1 MTRITIPSKRL
12 LAALVAAFCMAVCTQ
27 AADKNGLVTLTLT
40 DEPLP
45 QALKMIERQGG
56 KSILFTYKETERY
69 RVTMN
74 IKSKTEAEAIAAV
87 LRGKPFSYIERSG
100 YFVVQYSR
108 KSTAGDGVRGRVTD
122 TEGRPMGF
130 ANVIMLRGRD
140 SSYVAGCV
148 TEADGT
154 FAFPS
159 MPSAPCLLKV
169 SFVGCKT
176 TFAPCRS
183 VNDIRLESDTR
194 LLKGVTVTN
203 DRPIIEHRGGTLVA
217 NVAGTPLAL
226 TGSADELLSNLP
238 MVTGEEGSYEVIGR
252 GAAEVYI
259 NSRKVRDATELK
271 QLQADEVLS
280 AEIIMNPGAR
290 YSSETGA
297 VIRLKTK
304 RKSGQGLSGQAAVNW
319 SQGRNGRGNEGL
331 SLNYRTGG
339 LDIFVRGHFFEN
351 NDYSSSTTN
360 TVMWTSS
367 TWRTA
372 IHNSGTDRNANFRGE
387 IGFNYE
393 PDARQSFGVRYVPG
407 KLLGTARSKRSG
419 NTVVSRDGE
428 LVEELNSQ
436 STMETTAGWNHSVNA
451 YYNATF
457 GPWGIDF
464 NADYYTSDSHTGQN
478 VMYDGVTDASSVND
492 VKNKLYAVKLV
503 LSRQIG
509 KGQIA
514 VGTEETFTD
523 RRDRFTQSGFSADAD
538 DNLRQSYYSAFADY
552 SLPLGKFS
560 LTAGLRYEHQRTRY
574 YEAGVFNGGQSTT
587 YNDLLPSASVD
598 YQHGDFSLSLSYRLM
613 KFSPSYSMLSSAT
626 SYSSKYLYSSGDPN
640 LVPQKHNYVSL
651 LGGWRWVTLNLWFDY
666 TQNMYTTYYKP
677 YDDAAHPGVMLQTMA
692 SIPHTQQYGAAL
704 SLTPKIGLWQPN
716 FQADIDWYDADAR
729 CLGITKHW
737 NEPRLTLSLNNF
749 FTFNHGW
756 MLRLYGTYQFYS
768 RSSYA
773 IKRPVGYVDLRV
785 VKTFFKDKSLKLA
798 LNVKDAFNTRYYP
811 FTGYGD
817 RTYSSSDNHRD
828 YRRVELNLAYTF
840 NATKSKYR
848 GRGAGQSEKQRL

>member
-12 LAALVAAFCMAVCTQ
+12 VAALVAAFCMAVCTQ

-74 IKSKTEAEAIAAV
+74 IKGKTEAEAIAAV
-87 LRGKPFSYIERSG
+87 LRGKPFSFIERSG

-183 VNDIRLESDTR
+183 VNYIRLEGDTR

-203 DRPIIEHRGGTLVA
+203 GRPMIEHRGGTLVA

-613 KFSPSYSMLSSAT
+613 KLSPSYSMLSSAT

-692 SIPHTQQYGAAL
+692 SIPHTRQYGAAL

>member
-1 MTRITIPSKRL
+1 MTRITIPFKRL

-122 TEGRPMGF
+122 TESRPMGF

-169 SFVGCKT
+169 SFIGCKT
-176 TFAPCRS
+176 AFTPCRS

-574 YEAGVFNGGQSTT
+574 YEAGVFNGGQSPT

-613 KFSPSYSMLSSAT
+613 KLSPSYSMLSSAT

-692 SIPHTQQYGAAL
+692 SIPHTRQYGAAL

>member
-154 FAFPS
+154 SAFPS

-509 KGQIA
+509 KDQIA

-613 KFSPSYSMLSSAT
+613 KLSPSYSMLSSAT

-692 SIPHTQQYGAAL
+692 SIPHTRQYGAAL

>member
-387 IGFNYE
+387 VGFNYE

-552 SLPLGKFS
+552 SLPWAS
-560 LTAGLRYEHQRTRY
+560 
-574 YEAGVFNGGQSTT
+574 
-587 YNDLLPSASVD
+587 SAS
-598 YQHGDFSLSLSYRLM
+598 RRAC
-613 KFSPSYSMLSSAT
+613 AT
-626 SYSSKYLYSSGDPN
+626 SISARDTMRPGCSTAAKAP
-640 LVPQKHNYVSL
+640 PTTTCCPRR
-651 LGGWRWVTLNLWFDY
+651 RWTISTATSVF
-666 TQNMYTTYYKP
+666 
-677 YDDAAHPGVMLQTMA
+677 
-692 SIPHTQQYGAAL
+692 
-704 SLTPKIGLWQPN
+704 
-716 FQADIDWYDADAR
+716 R
-729 CLGITKHW
+729 CL
-737 NEPRLTLSLNNF
+737 
-749 FTFNHGW
+749 
-756 MLRLYGTYQFYS
+756 
-768 RSSYA
+768 
-773 IKRPVGYVDLRV
+773 
-785 VKTFFKDKSLKLA
+785 
-798 LNVKDAFNTRYYP
+798 
-811 FTGYGD
+811 TG
-817 RTYSSSDNHRD
+817 
-828 YRRVELNLAYTF
+828 
-840 NATKSKYR
+840 
-848 GRGAGQSEKQRL
+848 

>member
-87 LRGKPFSYIERSG
+87 LHGKPFSYIERSG

-259 NSRKVRDATELK
+259 NSRKVRDAAELK

-464 NADYYTSDSHTGQN
+464 NADYYGSDRHTEQD
-478 VMYDGVTDASSVND
+478 VMYDGVTDASSDNS
-492 VKNKLYAVKLV
+492 VKNKLYAAKLV
-503 LSRQIG
+503 LSCQIG
-509 KGQIA
+509 KGQLA

-538 DNLRQSYYSAFADY
+538 DHLRQSYYSAFADY

-613 KFSPSYSMLSSAT
+613 KLSPSYSMLSSAT

-651 LGGWRWVTLNLWFDY
+651 LGGWRWVTLSLWFDY

-677 YDDAAHPGVMLQTMA
+677 YDDNSHPGVMLQTMA
-692 SIPHTQQYGAAL
+692 SIPHTRQYGAAL

>member
-100 YFVVQYSR
+100 YFVMQYSR

-217 NVAGTPLAL
+217 NVAGTPLAF

-613 KFSPSYSMLSSAT
+613 KLSPSYSMLSSAT

-692 SIPHTQQYGAAL
+692 SIPHTRQYGAAL

>member
-74 IKSKTEAEAIAAV
+74 IKGKTEAEAIAAV

-613 KFSPSYSMLSSAT
+613 KLSPSYSMLSSAT

-692 SIPHTQQYGAAL
+692 CIPHTRQYGAAL
-704 SLTPKIGLWQPN
+704 SLTPQIGLWQPN

-749 FTFNHGW
+749 LTFNHGW
-756 MLRLYGTYQFYS
+756 MVRLYGGYNFYS

-798 LNVKDAFNTRYYP
+798 LNVKDVFNTRYYP
-811 FTGYGD
+811 FTAYGD

>member
-12 LAALVAAFCMAVCTQ
+12 LAALVVAFCMAVCTQ

-87 LRGKPFSYIERSG
+87 LHGKPFSYIERSG

-613 KFSPSYSMLSSAT
+613 KLSPSYSMLSSAT
-626 SYSSKYLYSSGDPN
+626 SYSSKYLYTNGDPN

-651 LGGWRWVTLNLWFDY
+651 LGGWRWVTLSLWFDY

-692 SIPHTQQYGAAL
+692 SIPHTRQYGAVL

-729 CLGITKHW
+729 SLGITKHW

-828 YRRVELNLAYTF
+828 YRRVELNLTYTF

>member
-108 KSTAGDGVRGRVTD
+108 KSTAGGGVRGRVTD

-154 FAFPS
+154 SAFPS

-176 TFAPCRS
+176 AFTPCRS
-183 VNDIRLESDTR
+183 ANDIRLESDTR

-613 KFSPSYSMLSSAT
+613 KLSPSYSMLSSAT

-692 SIPHTQQYGAAL
+692 SIPHTRQYGAAL

>member
-360 TVMWTSS
+360 TVIWTSS

-613 KFSPSYSMLSSAT
+613 KLSPSYSMLSSAT

-692 SIPHTQQYGAAL
+692 SIPHTRQYGAAL

>member
-1 MTRITIPSKRL
+1 M
-12 LAALVAAFCMAVCTQ
+12 
-27 AADKNGLVTLTLT
+27 
-40 DEPLP
+40 
-45 QALKMIERQGG
+45 
-56 KSILFTYKETERY
+56 
-69 RVTMN
+69 
-74 IKSKTEAEAIAAV
+74 
-87 LRGKPFSYIERSG
+87 
-100 YFVVQYSR
+100 
-108 KSTAGDGVRGRVTD
+108 
-122 TEGRPMGF
+122 
-130 ANVIMLRGRD
+130 
-140 SSYVAGCV
+140 
-148 TEADGT
+148 
-154 FAFPS
+154 
-159 MPSAPCLLKV
+159 
-169 SFVGCKT
+169 
-176 TFAPCRS
+176 
-183 VNDIRLESDTR
+183 
-194 LLKGVTVTN
+194 
-203 DRPIIEHRGGTLVA
+203 IEHRGGTLVA

-613 KFSPSYSMLSSAT
+613 KLSPSYSMLSSAT
-626 SYSSKYLYSSGDPN
+626 SYSSKYLYTNGDPN

-677 YDDAAHPGVMLQTMA
+677 YNDDTHPGVMLQTMA
-692 SIPHTQQYGAAL
+692 SIPHTRQYGAAL
-704 SLTPKIGLWQPN
+704 SLRPKIGLWQPN

-737 NEPRLTLSLNNF
+737 NEPRITLSLNNF
-749 FTFNHGW
+749 LTFNHGW
-756 MLRLYGTYQFYS
+756 MVRLYGCYSFYS

-798 LNVKDAFNTRYYP
+798 LNVKDVFNTRYYP
-811 FTGYGD
+811 FTAYGD

-828 YRRVELNLAYTF
+828 YRRVELNLTYTF

>member
-45 QALKMIERQGG
+45 LALKMIERQGG

-436 STMETTAGWNHSVNA
+436 STMETTAGLNHSVNA

-613 KFSPSYSMLSSAT
+613 KLSPSYSMLSSAT

-692 SIPHTQQYGAAL
+692 SIPHTRQYGAAL

-828 YRRVELNLAYTF
+828 YRRVELNLTYTF

>member
-74 IKSKTEAEAIAAV
+74 IKSKTEAEAITAV

-478 VMYDGVTDASSVND
+478 VMYDGVTDASSAND

-560 LTAGLRYEHQRTRY
+560 LMAGLRYEHQRTRY

-613 KFSPSYSMLSSAT
+613 KLSPSYSMLSSAT

-692 SIPHTQQYGAAL
+692 SIPHTRQYGAAL

>member
-12 LAALVAAFCMAVCTQ
+12 VAALVAAFCMAVCTQ

-74 IKSKTEAEAIAAV
+74 IKGKTEAEAIAAV

-280 AEIIMNPGAR
+280 AGIIMNPGAR

-523 RRDRFTQSGFSADAD
+523 RRDRFTQSGFSANAD

-560 LTAGLRYEHQRTRY
+560 LTVGLRYEHQRTRY

-613 KFSPSYSMLSSAT
+613 KLSPSYSMLSSAT
-626 SYSSKYLYSSGDPN
+626 SYSSKYLYTNGDPN

-692 SIPHTQQYGAAL
+692 SIPHTRQYGAAL

>member
-176 TFAPCRS
+176 AFTPCRS
-183 VNDIRLESDTR
+183 VNYIRLEGDTR

-203 DRPIIEHRGGTLVA
+203 GRPMIEHRGGTLVA

-613 KFSPSYSMLSSAT
+613 KLSPSYSMLSSAT

-692 SIPHTQQYGAAL
+692 SIPHTRQYGAAL

-749 FTFNHGW
+749 LTFNHGW

>member
-613 KFSPSYSMLSSAT
+613 KLSPSYSMLSSAT

-651 LGGWRWVTLNLWFDY
+651 LGGWRWVTLSLWFDY

-692 SIPHTQQYGAAL
+692 SIPHTRQYGAVL

>member
-1 MTRITIPSKRL
+1 MTRIIITTMRL
-12 LAALVAAFCMAVCTQ
+12 VAELLAAFCMAVGAR
-27 AADKNGLVTLTLT
+27 AAGKGGLVTLTLT
-40 DEPLP
+40 GEPLP
-45 QALKMIERQGG
+45 QALKLIEQQGG
-56 KSILFTYKETERY
+56 KSILFTYKETGRY
-69 RVTMN
+69 RVTMAVRGA
-74 IKSKTEAEAIAAV
+74 TEAEAIAAA
-87 LRGKPFSYIERSG
+87 LKGKPFSYIERSG

-108 KSTAGDGVRGRVTD
+108 KGMKDDGVRGRVTD
-122 TEGRPMGF
+122 KAGRPMGF
-130 ANVIMLRGRD
+130 ANVVMLRGRD

-159 MPSAPCLLKV
+159 MPSTPCLLKV

-176 TFAPCRS
+176 AYTPCRS
-183 VNDIRLESDTR
+183 VNNIQLESDTR
-194 LLKGVTVTN
+194 LLQGVTVTN
-203 DRPIIEHRGGTLVA
+203 DPPMIEHRGGTLVA

-226 TGSADELLSNLP
+226 TGSADKLISNLP
-238 MVTGEEGSYEVIGR
+238 MVSGEEGSYKVIGR

-259 NSRKVRDATELK
+259 NSRKVRDAVELK

-290 YSSETGA
+290 YSSSTGA

-304 RKSGQGLSGQAAVNW
+304 RKRGQGLSGQAVANW

-339 LDIFVRGHFFEN
+339 LDVFVRGHFFEN

-360 TVMWTSS
+360 TTMWTSS

-372 IHNSGTDRNANFRGE
+372 IHNTGTDRSTNFRGE

-428 LVEELNSQ
+428 QVEELNSL
-436 STMETTAGWNHSVNA
+436 STMEMTAGWSHSVNA

-457 GPWGIDF
+457 GSWGIDF
-464 NADYYTSDSHTGQN
+464 NADYYTSDSHTGQD
-478 VMYDGVTDASSVND
+478 VMYGGVTDASSVND
-492 VKNKLYAVKLV
+492 VENKLYAVKLV

-509 KGQIA
+509 KGQLA

-538 DNLRQSYYSAFADY
+538 DHLRQSYYSAFADY
-552 SLPLGKFS
+552 NVNLGKFS

-574 YEAGVFNGGQSTT
+574 FEAGVFNGGQSPT

-598 YQHGDFSLSLSYRLM
+598 YQHGDFSFSLSYRLM
-613 KFSPSYSMLSSAT
+613 KLSPSYRMLSSAT
-626 SYSSKYLYSSGDPN
+626 SYSSKYLYTNGDPN

-677 YDDAAHPGVMLQTMA
+677 YDDTAHPGVMLQTMA
-692 SIPHTQQYGAAL
+692 SIPHTRQYGAAL

-737 NEPRLTLSLNNF
+737 NEPRITLSLNNF
-749 FTFNHGW
+749 LTFNHGW
-756 MLRLYGTYQFYS
+756 MVRLYGCYNFYS

-798 LNVKDAFNTRYYP
+798 LNVKDVFNTRYYP

-828 YRRVELNLAYTF
+828 YRRVELNLTYTF

>member
-1 MTRITIPSKRL
+1 MPTSL
-12 LAALVAAFCMAVCTQ
+12 CSAGA
-27 AADKNGLVTLTLT
+27 TLH
-40 DEPLP
+40 
-45 QALKMIERQGG
+45 
-56 KSILFTYKETERY
+56 
-69 RVTMN
+69 
-74 IKSKTEAEAIAAV
+74 
-87 LRGKPFSYIERSG
+87 
-100 YFVVQYSR
+100 
-108 KSTAGDGVRGRVTD
+108 
-122 TEGRPMGF
+122 
-130 ANVIMLRGRD
+130 
-140 SSYVAGCV
+140 VAGCV

-159 MPSAPCLLKV
+159 MPFAPCLLKV

-176 TFAPCRS
+176 AFTPCRS
-183 VNDIRLESDTR
+183 VNYIRLEGDTR

-203 DRPIIEHRGGTLVA
+203 GRPMIEHRGGTLVA

-613 KFSPSYSMLSSAT
+613 KLSPSYSMLSSAT
-626 SYSSKYLYSSGDPN
+626 SYSSKYLYTNGDPN

-692 SIPHTQQYGAAL
+692 SIPHTRQYGAAL

-773 IKRPVGYVDLRV
+773 IKRPGGLRRPARC
-785 VKTFFKDKSLKLA
+785 KDVFQGQVSQTRAQREGRFQHTLLSIHRLRRPHLFIKRQPPRLPTGGTEPGIHIQRHEEQVPRTRRRTEREAASLA
-798 LNVKDAFNTRYYP
+798 L
-811 FTGYGD
+811 
-817 RTYSSSDNHRD
+817 
-828 YRRVELNLAYTF
+828 LQC
-840 NATKSKYR
+840 
-848 GRGAGQSEKQRL
+848 AGQPGARRFQPGKESIRMRP

>member
-74 IKSKTEAEAIAAV
+74 IKSKTEAEAIAAA

-574 YEAGVFNGGQSTT
+574 YEAGVFNGGQSPT

-613 KFSPSYSMLSSAT
+613 KLSPSYSMLSSAT
-626 SYSSKYLYSSGDPN
+626 SYSSKYLYTNGDPN

-692 SIPHTQQYGAAL
+692 SIPHTRQYGAAL
-704 SLTPKIGLWQPN
+704 SLTPQIGLWQPN

-749 FTFNHGW
+749 LTFNHGW
-756 MLRLYGTYQFYS
+756 MVHLYGGYNFYS

-798 LNVKDAFNTRYYP
+798 LNVKDVFNTRYYP
-811 FTGYGD
+811 FTAYGD

-828 YRRVELNLAYTF
+828 YRRVELNLTYTF

>member
-226 TGSADELLSNLP
+226 TGSADELLSNMP

-613 KFSPSYSMLSSAT
+613 KLSPSYSMLSSAT

-692 SIPHTQQYGAAL
+692 SIPHTRQYGAAL

-729 CLGITKHW
+729 SLGITKHW

>member
-27 AADKNGLVTLTLT
+27 AADRNGLVTLTLT

-130 ANVIMLRGRD
+130 ANVVMLHGRD

-176 TFAPCRS
+176 AFTPCRS

-203 DRPIIEHRGGTLVA
+203 DRPMIEHRGGTLVA

-238 MVTGEEGSYEVIGR
+238 MVTGEEGSYKVIGR

-259 NSRKVRDATELK
+259 NSRKVRDAAELK

-387 IGFNYE
+387 VGFNYE

-538 DNLRQSYYSAFADY
+538 DHLRQSYYSAFADY

-613 KFSPSYSMLSSAT
+613 KLSPSYSMLSSAT

-651 LGGWRWVTLNLWFDY
+651 LGGLRWVTLNLWFDY

-692 SIPHTQQYGAAL
+692 SIPHTRQYGAAL

>member
-1 MTRITIPSKRL
+1 MTRIIIPSKRL

-27 AADKNGLVTLTLT
+27 AADRNGLVTLTLT

-69 RVTMN
+69 RVTMS
-74 IKSKTEAEAIAAV
+74 IKNKTEAEAIAAA

-108 KSTAGDGVRGRVTD
+108 KGAAGGGVRGRVTD

-130 ANVIMLRGRD
+130 ANVVMLHGRD

-176 TFAPCRS
+176 AFTPCRS

-203 DRPIIEHRGGTLVA
+203 DRPMIEHRGGTLVA

-238 MVTGEEGSYEVIGR
+238 MVTGEEGSYKVIGR

-259 NSRKVRDATELK
+259 NSRKVRDAAELK

-613 KFSPSYSMLSSAT
+613 KLSPSYSMLSSAT

-692 SIPHTQQYGAAL
+692 SIPHTRQYGAAL

>member
-154 FAFPS
+154 SAFPS

-587 YNDLLPSASVD
+587 YNDLLPSESVD

-613 KFSPSYSMLSSAT
+613 KLSPSYSMLSSAT

-692 SIPHTQQYGAAL
+692 SITHTRQYGAAL